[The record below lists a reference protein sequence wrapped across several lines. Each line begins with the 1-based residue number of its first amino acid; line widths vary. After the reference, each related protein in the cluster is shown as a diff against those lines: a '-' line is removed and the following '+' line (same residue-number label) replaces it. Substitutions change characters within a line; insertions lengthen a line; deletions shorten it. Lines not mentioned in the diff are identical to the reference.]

1 MPVLLPFITNRR
13 LRWSVVRVVRCPLP
27 HRSAPVPRAPNPNS
41 SPVSPSHAST
51 TCTNLETL
59 KGIAE
64 LDHRRGQSVGDRGR
78 RRASGNGAAGSGGA
92 WGCSGRRR
100 WRGESPAA
108 AGTGRRWPDA
118 ARRLRPHPPHPL
130 PRALDSN
137 RCAPSSPPPP
147 KVRAAAAGSAAQG
160 RRRRGPAQPAVPIG
174 GRAEAWWDDESVLLA
189 ALVVEDTPIREL
201 RRKRRLS
208 SSSAT
213 DAGGST
219 GSSTRKRRPRRQAPG
234 SIPPVVLA
242 LDNEEKPNAVA
253 DGTKEVKEK
262 EREKEEEKVVVV
274 GKKEAPGSCK
284 KAEASRKLS
293 CAICLEKQNSPKEKE
308 TGRTKQN
315 KTLKQRQYF

>member
-1 MPVLLPFITNRR
+1 MERCP
-13 LRWSVVRVVRCPLP
+13 RCPL
-27 HRSAPVPRAPNPNS
+27 SAPAPFRSRSPRTKSKFVSGLPLTRLHHLYQPRNPKGDRRAR
-41 SPVSPSHAST
+41 PPS
-51 TCTNLETL
+51 
-59 KGIAE
+59 GAE
-64 LDHRRGQSVGDRGR
+64 RRGQRTAPCEREWSGGER
-78 RRASGNGAAGSGGA
+78 RRVGLLGAAQVAGRVAGGGGDWA
-92 WGCSGRRR
+92 SVAGCGQ
-100 WRGESPAA
+100 EAA
-108 AGTGRRWPDA
+108 P
-118 ARRLRPHPPHPL
+118 
-130 PRALDSN
+130 
-137 RCAPSSPPPP
+137 PSSPPPP

-315 KTLKQRQYF
+315 KTLKQRQYFCPKSHSAQFSYYNAAAGMDA